1 MKNSRKTKIVCTI
14 GPASRSPEKI
24 EALIGAGMN
33 VARLN
38 FSHGT
43 QSEHAENIRRIRE
56 ISGRMG
62 EPVAIL
68 QDLAGPKI
76 RIGVI
81 GEEPVRLESGTN
93 FVITSRDVPGDV
105 NQVSVTY
112 PNLPNEVNAGDTLLL
127 ADGTI
132 ELEIK
137 GVDRE
142 QGTYYAGW
150 LWGESYLLTRG

>member
-43 QSEHAENIRRIRE
+43 QDEHAENIRRIRE

-81 GEEPVRLESGTN
+81 GEEPVRLESG
-93 FVITSRDVPGDV
+93 FVEQKQGVSQGDRDTKYPVIGQDRDCYHRRHSLHCHPGRSTMQC
-105 NQVSVTY
+105 NS
-112 PNLPNEVNAGDTLLL
+112 
-127 ADGTI
+127 
-132 ELEIK
+132 IK
-137 GVDRE
+137 
-142 QGTYYAGW
+142 
-150 LWGESYLLTRG
+150 SYS